1 MPKRDF
7 MPSEGMEE
15 GKDYEEYAPEFD
27 VQVKVASEMPS
38 GRSYYMELAKELYG
52 VKAID
57 LETLWDVMETGK
69 FPPKE
74 IILDRLFN
82 RNGEQPPTDQPPQPG
97 QPPQEQII
105 PPQEGMMPPGEQM
118 SPDVAQM
125 PPQMFPPQQPQQ
137 PQQSPMPG
145 NLPPNLLQL
154 LMNGGMPGGR

>member
-1 MPKRDF
+1 M
-7 MPSEGMEE
+7 
-15 GKDYEEYAPEFD
+15 
-27 VQVKVASEMPS
+27 QVKVASEMPS

-82 RNGEQPPTDQPPQPG
+82 RNGEQLPTNQPAQEG
-97 QPPQEQII
+97 QPPQEQI

-118 SPDVAQM
+118 PPDVAQM
-125 PPQMFPPQQPQQ
+125 PPQMFPPQQL
-137 PQQSPMPG
+137 QQSPMPG
-145 NLPPNLLQL
+145 NLPSNLIQL
-154 LMNGGMPGGR
+154 LMNGVTPGGI